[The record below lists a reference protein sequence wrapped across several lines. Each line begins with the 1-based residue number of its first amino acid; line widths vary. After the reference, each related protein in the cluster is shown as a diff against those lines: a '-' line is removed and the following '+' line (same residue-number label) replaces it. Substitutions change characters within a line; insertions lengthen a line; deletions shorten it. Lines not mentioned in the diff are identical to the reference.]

1 MSRLVVLTDWK
12 SQTDIIQHPNVTFY
26 DFYAAYTDPITG
38 DKSAYLD
45 SRDGILTQ
53 SAPNIGPI
61 MFDEITASDGSVR
74 QLQWTA
80 RVEGSHGFTG
90 NSK

>member
-1 MSRLVVLTDWK
+1 MLADHFP
-12 SQTDIIQHPNVTFY
+12 QTDIVIQHPNVTFY
-26 DFYAAYTDPITG
+26 DFYAAYTDPIAG
-38 DKSAYLD
+38 DKSAYLN

-61 MFDEITASDGSVR
+61 MFDEITAADGSVR

-80 RVEGSHGFTG
+80 RVEGSHDFTG